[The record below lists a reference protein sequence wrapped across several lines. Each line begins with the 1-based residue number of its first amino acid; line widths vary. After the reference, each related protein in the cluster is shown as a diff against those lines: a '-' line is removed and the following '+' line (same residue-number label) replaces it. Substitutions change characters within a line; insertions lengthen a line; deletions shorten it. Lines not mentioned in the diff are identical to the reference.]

1 MSSGVIMGKKE
12 FSKENIRELAII
24 LGIKVDKI
32 GTIELLNKIKK
43 IFLLEEKLDNKVV
56 QTYEEEPVKRL
67 CLVLKSIGIDVDSYT
82 ELYQNYFNQSTS
94 KRQELEEIIKEYGR
108 IQENLE
114 NEYLQKAI
122 SLYFIDN

>member
-1 MSSGVIMGKKE
+1 MSSGVIMKKKE

-24 LGIKVDKI
+24 LGIKVDKV

-67 CLVLKSIGIDVDSYT
+67 CSVLKSIGIDVDSYT
-82 ELYQNYFNQSTS
+82 ELYQNYFNQSTR

>member
-24 LGIKVDKI
+24 LGIKVDKV
-32 GTIELLNKIKK
+32 GTIELFNKIKK

-67 CLVLKSIGIDVDSYT
+67 CSVLKSIGIDVDSYT

>member
-1 MSSGVIMGKKE
+1 MEKKK

-24 LGIKVDKI
+24 LGIKVDKA
-32 GTIELLNKIKK
+32 GTVELLNKIKK
-43 IFLLEEKLDNKVV
+43 IFLFEEKLDNKVV
-56 QTYEEEPVKRL
+56 QTYEEEPVKRI
-67 CLVLKSIGIDVDSYT
+67 CSVLKSIGIDVDSYT

-94 KRQELEEIIKEYGR
+94 KRQELEEIIKEYGI

>member
-24 LGIKVDKI
+24 LGIKVDKA

-67 CLVLKSIGIDVDSYT
+67 CSVLKSIGIDVDSYT

-94 KRQELEEIIKEYGR
+94 KRQELEEIIKEYGI

>member
-1 MSSGVIMGKKE
+1 MSSGVIMEKKK

-24 LGIKVDKI
+24 LGIKVDKA
-32 GTIELLNKIKK
+32 GTVELLNKIKK
-43 IFLLEEKLDNKVV
+43 IFLFEEKLDNKVV
-56 QTYEEEPVKRL
+56 QTYEEEPVKRI
-67 CLVLKSIGIDVDSYT
+67 CSVLKSIGIDVDSYT

-94 KRQELEEIIKEYGR
+94 KRQELEEIIKEYGI

>member
-1 MSSGVIMGKKE
+1 MSSGVFMEKKE

-24 LGIKVDKI
+24 LGIKVDKV

-67 CLVLKSIGIDVDSYT
+67 CSVLKSIGIDVDSYT
-82 ELYQNYFNQSTS
+82 ELYQNYFNQSTR
-94 KRQELEEIIKEYGR
+94 KRHELEEIIKEYGR

-114 NEYLQKAI
+114 NEYLQKVI